1 MRGWNRPTARIYA
14 SNCAPAGY
22 TSSFSSESS
31 SRSARATSVAVGSQ
45 SASASSFV
53 RSASVA
59 PAASSESLAGYS
71 GFYGRQLALLNDKS
85 ASAASA
91 AKYDAAFTASSAAA
105 VRSATAVSSSKTA
118 AMSSSKTTSVQEK
131 TTTTVQRSAQA
142 KIDLLK
148 EQKTSL
154 EYGKSSKCAALRRA
168 EIHAQNSGKDPRH
181 VPVPRNV
188 DDDICKMVA
197 DIHLSPFSGKEVASA
212 SSMSNQGKLKLE
224 RMEKE
229 LSALTSSAM
238 SYKSMYAKSA
248 SQMAAEAISACES
261 EASSSK
267 KIRKTVI
274 ESSSKQ
280 VAAA

>member
-14 SNCAPAGY
+14 SNGAPAGY
-22 TSSFSSESS
+22 TSSFSFESS

-105 VRSATAVSSSKTA
+105 VRSATAVA
-118 AMSSSKTTSVQEK
+118 SSKTTSVQEK
-131 TTTTVQRSAQA
+131 ITTSTTVQRSAKT

-197 DIHLSPFSGKEVASA
+197 DIHLSPYSGKEVASA

-248 SQMAAEAISACES
+248 SQMAAEAMSACES
-261 EASSSK
+261 EATSSK
-267 KIRKTVI
+267 KTIKTVI

>member
-14 SNCAPAGY
+14 SNGAPAGY
-22 TSSFSSESS
+22 TSSSSS
-31 SRSARATSVAVGSQ
+31 SRSARASSVAVGSQ
-45 SASASSFV
+45 SASSSSFV

-71 GFYGRQLALLNDKS
+71 GFYGRQLALLNEKS

-105 VRSATAVSSSKTA
+105 SRSATAV
-118 AMSSSKTTSVQEK
+118 SSSKTTSVQEK
-131 TTTTVQRSAQA
+131 TTTTVQRSAKT

-188 DDDICKMVA
+188 DDDICKLVA
-197 DIHLSPFSGKEVASA
+197 DIHLSPYSGKEVASA
-212 SSMSNQGKLKLE
+212 SSMSNQSKLKIE

-248 SQMAAEAISACES
+248 SQMAAEAMSACES

>member
-14 SNCAPAGY
+14 SNGAPAGY

-105 VRSATAVSSSKTA
+105 VRSATAVSSSKT
-118 AMSSSKTTSVQEK
+118 TSVQEK
-131 TTTTVQRSAQA
+131 TTTSTTVQRSAKT

-197 DIHLSPFSGKEVASA
+197 DIHLSPYSGKEVASA

-248 SQMAAEAISACES
+248 SQMAAEAMSACES
-261 EASSSK
+261 EASSSMK
-267 KIRKTVI
+267 TIKTVI

>member
-1 MRGWNRPTARIYA
+1 MGTFRPLPHPNQHCKMRGWNRPTARIYA
-14 SNCAPAGY
+14 SNGAPAGY
-22 TSSFSSESS
+22 TST
-31 SRSARATSVAVGSQ
+31 SRSARATSVAAGSQ
-45 SASASSFV
+45 SSSASSFV

-59 PAASSESLAGYS
+59 PSSSKLEGYS
-71 GFYGRQLALLNDKS
+71 GIYGRQLAQLNQRNVS
-85 ASAASA
+85 
-91 AKYDAAFTASSAAA
+91 ASSAAA
-105 VRSATAVSSSKTA
+105 KMST
-118 AMSSSKTTSVQEK
+118 AMSS
-131 TTTTVQRSAQA
+131 TTTVEKST
-142 KIDLLK
+142 KSKVDLLK

-188 DDDICKMVA
+188 DDDICYLVA
-197 DIHLSPFSGKEVASA
+197 DIHLSPYSGKEVSSA
-212 SSMSNQGKLKLE
+212 SSMSQQGRLKIE

-248 SQMAAEAISACES
+248 SQMAAAAMSAAETEAA
-261 EASSSK
+261 SSK
-267 KIRKTVI
+267 KIRKTVV
-274 ESSSKQ
+274 ESSRRQ

>member
-14 SNCAPAGY
+14 SNGAPAGY

-105 VRSATAVSSSKTA
+105 VRSATAVSSSKT
-118 AMSSSKTTSVQEK
+118 TSVQEK
-131 TTTTVQRSAQA
+131 TTTSTTVQRSAKA

-197 DIHLSPFSGKEVASA
+197 DIHLSPYSGKEVASA

-248 SQMAAEAISACES
+248 SQMAAEAMSACES

-267 KIRKTVI
+267 KTIKTVI

>member
-1 MRGWNRPTARIYA
+1 
-14 SNCAPAGY
+14 
-22 TSSFSSESS
+22 
-31 SRSARATSVAVGSQ
+31 
-45 SASASSFV
+45 
-53 RSASVA
+53 VA

-105 VRSATAVSSSKTA
+105 VRSATAVSSSKT
-118 AMSSSKTTSVQEK
+118 TSVQEK
-131 TTTTVQRSAQA
+131 TTTSTTVQRSAKT

-188 DDDICKMVA
+188 DDDICKMV
-197 DIHLSPFSGKEVASA
+197 
-212 SSMSNQGKLKLE
+212 
-224 RMEKE
+224 RMREKV
-229 LSALTSSAM
+229 T
-238 SYKSMYAKSA
+238 
-248 SQMAAEAISACES
+248 
-261 EASSSK
+261 
-267 KIRKTVI
+267 R
-274 ESSSKQ
+274 ESSPSMFSN
-280 VAAA
+280 V

>member
-1 MRGWNRPTARIYA
+1 MGTFRPLPHPNQHCKMRGWNRPTARIYA
-14 SNCAPAGY
+14 SNGAPAGY
-22 TSSFSSESS
+22 TST
-31 SRSARATSVAVGSQ
+31 SRSARARATSVAAGSQ
-45 SASASSFV
+45 SSSSFV

-59 PAASSESLAGYS
+59 PSSSKLEGYS
-71 GFYGRQLALLNDKS
+71 GIYGRQLAQLNQRNVS
-85 ASAASA
+85 
-91 AKYDAAFTASSAAA
+91 ASSAAA
-105 VRSATAVSSSKTA
+105 KMST
-118 AMSSSKTTSVQEK
+118 AMSSTKTVQEK
-131 TTTTVQRSAQA
+131 TTTTVEKST
-142 KIDLLK
+142 KSKVDLLK

-188 DDDICKMVA
+188 DDDICYKVRA
-197 DIHLSPFSGKEVASA
+197 IHLSPYSGKEVSSA
-212 SSMSNQGKLKLE
+212 SSMSQQGRLKLE

-248 SQMAAEAISACES
+248 SQMAAEAMSAAES
-261 EASSSK
+261 EAASSK
-267 KIRKTVI
+267 KIRKTVV
-274 ESSSKQ
+274 ESSRRQ

>member
-1 MRGWNRPTARIYA
+1 MKRN
-14 SNCAPAGY
+14 SEN
-22 TSSFSSESS
+22 SF
-31 SRSARATSVAVGSQ
+31 Q
-45 SASASSFV
+45 
-53 RSASVA
+53 
-59 PAASSESLAGYS
+59 
-71 GFYGRQLALLNDKS
+71 
-85 ASAASA
+85 
-91 AKYDAAFTASSAAA
+91 
-105 VRSATAVSSSKTA
+105 
-118 AMSSSKTTSVQEK
+118 
-131 TTTTVQRSAQA
+131 
-142 KIDLLK
+142 
-148 EQKTSL
+148 
-154 EYGKSSKCAALRRA
+154 
-168 EIHAQNSGKDPRH
+168 
-181 VPVPRNV
+181 
-188 DDDICKMVA
+188 VA

-267 KIRKTVI
+267 TIRKTVI

>member
-14 SNCAPAGY
+14 SNGAPAGY
-22 TSSFSSESS
+22 TSSSSSASS

-105 VRSATAVSSSKTA
+105 VRSATAVSSSKT
-118 AMSSSKTTSVQEK
+118 TSVQEK
-131 TTTTVQRSAQA
+131 TTTSTTVQRSAKA

-197 DIHLSPFSGKEVASA
+197 DIHLSPYSGKEVASA

-248 SQMAAEAISACES
+248 SQMAAEAMSACES

-267 KIRKTVI
+267 KTIKTVI